1 MQLSQINQVEK
12 WLNLRE
18 IMPYHAKLSR
28 PVVTE
33 IIKQQ
38 IDQYREFI
46 IINNLS
52 VDNNLLL
59 NNIITKLEHECL
71 KCLQPVINA
80 TGIIV
85 HTNLGRSPL
94 PKRVWDEASDVMCK
108 YSNLELN
115 LQNGKRGDRMGIL
128 SSMLNRYFGGEAGLL
143 VNNNA
148 ATIYLILKA
157 FAQGK
162 EVIVSRGE
170 QVQIGGGFRIPD
182 ILAESGAILRDVGTT
197 NITTTED
204 YLNAIT
210 DNTAM
215 VLIVHQSNY
224 YIEGFSQQA
233 DIIQLAKK
241 LPKHILLVV
250 DQGSGNQINGISNE
264 RTVSYYLK
272 AGANIIC
279 FSGDK
284 MLGGPQSGIILGQ
297 KSIIN
302 TLAKHPMMRVFRP
315 GKETYI
321 LLEKLLI
328 HYLNKDA
335 SVMGRAQTLLN
346 RPIEWHKDRAKQIVT
361 IAPELLNLINEK
373 YLIGGGTTPKAQFDT
388 WAIEVKIPKNPT
400 VIIEQLRKNKPSII
414 ATIKKDKVVIYP
426 ATLFDDEVIIVKK
439 VLQQIL
445 TKNNAGE
452 IV

>member
-1 MQLSQINQVEK
+1 MQLSQIMQVEK
-12 WLNLRE
+12 WLSLTE
-18 IMPYHAKLSR
+18 IQPYHVKLSR
-28 PVVTE
+28 PIVSE
-33 IIKQQ
+33 IIKWQ

-46 IINNLS
+46 IRNNLS
-52 VDNNLLL
+52 VDNIRLLS
-59 NNIITKLEHECL
+59 NIIIALENECL

-94 PKRVWDEASDVMCK
+94 PKMVWDNASDAMCR

-115 LQNGKRGDRMGIL
+115 LHNGKRGDRMGIL
-128 SSMLNRYFGGEAGLL
+128 PTMLNRYFGGESALL

-148 ATIYLILKA
+148 AAIHLILKA

-170 QVQIGGGFRIPD
+170 QVQIGGGFRIPE

-197 NITTTED
+197 NITTVDD
-204 YLNAIT
+204 YLDAIT
-210 DNTAM
+210 DNTSM

-224 YIEGFSQQA
+224 YIEGFSKQA
-233 DIIQLAKK
+233 DIIQLAQK

-250 DQGSGNQINGISNE
+250 DQGSGNQLNGISGE
-264 RTVSYYLK
+264 KTVSHYLK
-272 AGANIIC
+272 AGAHLVC

-284 MLGGPQSGIILGQ
+284 ILGGPQSGIILGQ

-302 TLAKHPMMRVFRP
+302 TLVKHPMMRVFRP

-328 HYLNKDA
+328 HYLNKDND
-335 SVMGRAQTLLN
+335 VMSRVQTVLN
-346 RPIEWHKDRAKQIVT
+346 HPLEWHKERAEQIAI
-361 IAPELLNLINEK
+361 IAPNQLTLINEK

-388 WAIEVKIPKNPT
+388 WAIEVKIAINPHL
-400 VIIEQLRKNKPSII
+400 IIEQLRNNKPSII
-414 ATIKKDKVVIYP
+414 ATIKKDKVIIYP
-426 ATLFDDEVIIVKK
+426 VTLFDDELERVKK

-445 TKNNAGE
+445 AN
-452 IV
+452 